1 MDGNSH
7 QHGESKLQ
15 SLVILIVESELQFS
29 TNGRDPQRNGR
40 NNSRMGILKDGLG
53 GNVKFEAIHGG
64 INWPAANRDNSSG

>member
-1 MDGNSH
+1 MGSNSH

-29 TNGRDPQRNGR
+29 ANGLDPLRRER

-53 GNVKFEAIHGG
+53 GNVKCEAIHGG